1 MGGNLKVT
9 QISERHEVRVEG
21 GGRTFVFLAE
31 PGEGRLV
38 IREEE
43 DGEEIC
49 SLTLGDPEELAGFI
63 EGLRRVFRATGLA
76 KVARG
81 EVDEGPPKHARKRL
95 PGVMEPP
102 PDEAQLQLGEPD
114 DAEREEIIAA
124 ARQRNPK
131 AFHPWSADEEREVR
145 ERFDRGDSIEAIAS
159 DHQRSPRAI
168 EMRLRKMG
176 VLQGES

>member
-1 MGGNLKVT
+1 MSVAG
-9 QISERHEVRVEG
+9 ISERHEVRVEG
-21 GGRTFVFLAE
+21 EDRTFVFVAE

-43 DGEEIC
+43 GGEEIC
-49 SLTLGDPEELAGFI
+49 ALTLGDPQELAGFI

-76 KVARG
+76 SVTRA

-95 PGVMEPP
+95 PGAMEPP
-102 PDEAQLQLGEPD
+102 PDEAQLRLEEPG

-131 AFHPWSADEEREVR
+131 AFHPWSSDEEREVQ
-145 ERFDRGDSIEAIAS
+145 ERFDRGDPIEAIAR

-168 EMRLRKMG
+168 EMRLRRMG
-176 VLQGES
+176 VLQGGES